1 VPDTKIVLSAVDR
14 TAAAFSSAARNLQ
27 SLGQRALSVDSIL
40 GGLGVTLSAGAAFA
54 WARNVANGID
64 VLNDLKDA
72 TGASIE
78 NLSALEDVA
87 ARTGTSFNTVGATV
101 TKFNAVLKD
110 AKPGSDAEAALK
122 ALNLNIKELQQL
134 DPAEAL
140 RQTAVALSGFADD
153 GNKARLVQELFGK
166 SVREV
171 APFLKDLAEQGRL
184 AATVTTEQAEAAE
197 TFNKQIFNLQK
208 NILDLSRYLSSDLIT
223 SLNAA
228 GAAMRT
234 SGFLEGMSVLF
245 GGTAQFKSDKRLVDQ
260 VDTLM
265 NLERALSNFRTEGYA
280 EDSRVIKNTLAQLE
294 VVKEQVKVT
303 QGLRAVASP
312 YDRSA
317 ERVRRQGATP
327 LAINFTGGGGAGKPT
342 PEREAAV
349 RSEANAL
356 ENYVAGLKRALEKT
370 QELSAVE
377 TTRLRIGESLSR
389 TSSVLMQR
397 QAMDLSQQIDAAKLL
412 AEETKAREK
421 QEKQAAD
428 FLEEENKA
436 RERNNE
442 LALAA
447 VQALASENEAII
459 ASNQSLSDQV
469 EEMGLTT
476 QALQELRLAR
486 LDSAIA
492 ADRELLVMR
501 QSIEGGEAEAAQ
513 IERRINLRLRKRSLT
528 ELQGN
533 RQVKIEADQLSK
545 EAAETLNADVKSA
558 LSNAF
563 RDSKNPAQSFAAGLG
578 NVIYTRLTNSL
589 ASGLADALVGTG
601 APGSSGGLLGGL
613 VGGLFSWLPKFDTG
627 INYVPYDM
635 PAIIHKGER
644 VMTAAENR
652 RGTGFSPTTSIVVQ
666 GGGNTGEIYANV
678 SKALEA
684 RDREWADR
692 LKAAGVF

>member
-1 VPDTKIVLSAVDR
+1 MADTKIILAAVDR
-14 TAAAFSSAARNLQ
+14 TAAAFTSAARNLQ
-27 SLGQRALSVDSIL
+27 SLGQRALSVDAVL
-40 GGLGVTLSAGAAFA
+40 GSLGATISAAAAFA
-54 WARNVANGID
+54 WVKNVANGID
-64 VLNDLKDA
+64 ALNDLSDA
-72 TGASIE
+72 TGSSIE
-78 NLSALEDVA
+78 NLSALEEIA
-87 ARTGTSFNTVGATV
+87 GRTGTSFDTVGAALI
-101 TKFNAVLKD
+101 KFSGVLKD
-110 AKPGSDAEAALK
+110 AKPGSDAEAALQ
-122 ALNLNIKELQQL
+122 ALNLSIKDLQQL

-140 RQTAVALSGFADD
+140 RQTAVALAGFADD
-153 GNKARLVQELFGK
+153 GNKARLVQELFGR

-171 APFLKDLAEQGRL
+171 APLLKDLVEQGTL
-184 AATVTTEQAEAAE
+184 VGKVTREQAEAADQ
-197 TFNKQIFNLQK
+197 FNKQIFSLQR
-208 NILDLSRYLSSDLIT
+208 NIVDLSRYLASDLIT

-265 NLERALSNFRTEGYA
+265 NLERALSNFRKEGYA
-280 EDSRVIKNTLAQLE
+280 EDSRVIKNTLAQIE

-327 LAINFTGGGGAGKPT
+327 LSVNFTGGAGKPKA
-342 PEREAAV
+342 EREEAV

-356 ENYVAGLKRALEKT
+356 ETYVASLQRTLEKT
-370 QELSAVE
+370 EELSAVE

-389 TSSVLMQR
+389 TSSVLMQQ
-397 QAMDLSQQIDAAKLL
+397 QAMDLAQKIDAAKL
-412 AEETKAREK
+412 
-421 QEKQAAD
+421 
-428 FLEEENKA
+428 LEEENKA
-436 RERNNE
+436 REKNTQM
-442 LALAA
+442 AQAA
-447 VQALASENEAII
+447 VEALASENESII
-459 ASNQSLSDQV
+459 ANNKSLSDQV

-501 QSIEGGEAEAAQ
+501 QGIEGGEAEAAQ
-513 IERRINLRLRKRSLT
+513 IERRINLRLRERALT
-528 ELQGN
+528 EAQGN
-533 RQVKIEADQLSK
+533 RQIQIEADQLSK

-578 NVIYTRLTNSL
+578 NVIYTRLTNSV

-613 VGGLFSWLPKFDTG
+613 VGGLFNWLPKFDTG

>member
-1 VPDTKIVLSAVDR
+1 MADTKIILAAVDR
-14 TAAAFSSAARNLQ
+14 TAAAFTSAARNLQ
-27 SLGQRALSVDSIL
+27 SLGQRALSVDAVL
-40 GGLGVTLSAGAAFA
+40 GSLGATISAAAAFA
-54 WARNVANGID
+54 WVKNVANGID
-64 VLNDLKDA
+64 ALNDLSDA
-72 TGASIE
+72 TGSSIE
-78 NLSALEDVA
+78 NLSALEEIA
-87 ARTGTSFNTVGATV
+87 GRTGTSFDTVGAALI
-101 TKFNAVLKD
+101 KFSGVLKD
-110 AKPGSDAEAALK
+110 AKPGSDAEAALQ
-122 ALNLNIKELQQL
+122 ALNLSIKDLQQL

-140 RQTAVALSGFADD
+140 RQTAVALAGFADD
-153 GNKARLVQELFGK
+153 GNKARLVQELFGR

-171 APFLKDLAEQGRL
+171 APLLKDLVEQGTL
-184 AATVTTEQAEAAE
+184 VGKVTREQAEAADQ
-197 TFNKQIFNLQK
+197 FNKQIFSLQR
-208 NILDLSRYLSSDLIT
+208 NIVDLSRYLASDLIT

-228 GAAMRT
+228 GDAFRRGGLWEA
-234 SGFLEGMSVLF
+234 LKVLF
-245 GGTAQFKSDKRLVDQ
+245 GGTEQFKSDKRLADQ
-260 VDTLM
+260 VESLM
-265 NLERALSNFRTEGYA
+265 NLERALSNFRKEGYA
-280 EDSRVIKNTLAQLE
+280 EDSRVIKNTLAQIE

-327 LAINFTGGGGAGKPT
+327 LSVNFTGGAGKPKA
-342 PEREAAV
+342 EREEAV
-349 RSEANAL
+349 RGEANAL
-356 ENYVAGLKRALEKT
+356 ETYVASLQRTLEKT
-370 QELSAVE
+370 EELSAVE

-389 TSSVLMQR
+389 TSSVLMQQ
-397 QAMDLSQQIDAAKLL
+397 QAMDLAQKIDAAKL
-412 AEETKAREK
+412 
-421 QEKQAAD
+421 
-428 FLEEENKA
+428 LEEENKA
-436 RERNNE
+436 REKNTQM
-442 LALAA
+442 AQAA
-447 VQALASENEAII
+447 VEALASENESII
-459 ASNQSLSDQV
+459 ANNKSLSDQV

-501 QSIEGGEAEAAQ
+501 QGIEGGEAEAAQ
-513 IERRINLRLRKRSLT
+513 IERRINLRLRERALT
-528 ELQGN
+528 EAQGN
-533 RQVKIEADQLSK
+533 RQIQIEADQLSK

-578 NVIYTRLTNSL
+578 NVIYTRLTNSV

-613 VGGLFSWLPKFDTG
+613 VGGLFNWLPKFDTG

>member
-1 VPDTKIVLSAVDR
+1 MPDTKIVLSAVDR

-64 VLNDLKDA
+64 ALNDLKDA

-87 ARTGTSFNTVGATV
+87 ARTGTSFDTVGATV
-101 TKFNAVLKD
+101 TKFNSVLKD

-197 TFNKQIFNLQK
+197 AFNKQIFSLQK
-208 NILDLSRYLSSDLIT
+208 NILDLSRYLAGDLIT

-228 GAAMRT
+228 ANAMRT
-234 SGFLEGMSVLF
+234 SGFLEGMAVLF
-245 GGTAQFKSDKRLVDQ
+245 GGTAQFKSDKRLTDQ
-260 VDTLM
+260 VDALM
-265 NLERALSNFRTEGYA
+265 NLERALSNFRKEGYA
-280 EDSRVIKNTLAQLE
+280 EDSRAIKNVKAQIE
-294 VVKEQVKVT
+294 TVKEQVKIT
-303 QGLRAVASP
+303 QGLRAAATP

-327 LAINFTGGGGAGKPT
+327 LSVAFAGGSGKPT
-342 PEREAAV
+342 AARNEAV
-349 RSEANAL
+349 RAEANDL
-356 ENYVAGLKRALEKT
+356 ETYIRSLERTLEKT
-370 QELSAVE
+370 EELSAVE
-377 TTRLRIGESLSR
+377 TARLRIGESLSR
-389 TSSVLMQR
+389 TSSVLLQQ
-397 QAMDLSQQIDAAKLL
+397 QAMSLAQKVDAARL
-412 AEETKAREK
+412 
-421 QEKQAAD
+421 QD
-428 FLEEENKA
+428 EENKI
-436 RERNNE
+436 REKNNQLAMAAVE
-442 LALAA
+442 ALAA
-447 VQALASENEAII
+447 ENDAII

-476 QALQELRLAR
+476 QAVQALRLAR
-486 LDSAIA
+486 LDAAIA
-492 ADRELLVMR
+492 ADRELLVNK
-501 QSIEGGEAEAAQ
+501 QNTEGLEAEVAQ
-513 IERRINLRLRKRSLT
+513 IERRINLRLRERALT
-528 ELQGN
+528 ETQGN
-533 RQVKIEADQLSK
+533 RQVQIEADQLSK
-545 EAAETLNADVKSA
+545 EAAQTLNADVKSA

-563 RDSKNPAQSFAAGLG
+563 RDSKNPAQSFAVGVG
-578 NVIYTRLTNSL
+578 NVLYTRLTNSV
-589 ASGLADALVGTG
+589 ASALADGLVGTG
-601 APGSSGGLLGGL
+601 AAGSSGGLLGSL
-613 VGGLFSWLPKFDTG
+613 ASSFLSFLPKFDTG
-627 INYVPYDM
+627 IGYVPFDM
-635 PAIIHKGER
+635 PAMIHKGER
-644 VMTAAENR
+644 VLTAEENR
-652 RGTGFSPTTSIVVQ
+652 RGMGGFSPTTSIVVQ
-666 GGGNTGEIYANV
+666 GGGNTGEIYANF

-684 RDREWADR
+684 RDRQWADR
-692 LKAAGVF
+692 LKEVGVF